1 MIDTPAT
8 HVAHS
13 ETAVTTDGSRQPVH
27 LDEQQSDQ
35 SLAPADTD
43 TKVAIDTRTAAQI
56 EADLA
61 ATRDR
66 LTLTLDELQA
76 RLAPSAIAS
85 RGKAKLKGI
94 VVDESG
100 GVRVERVAAAGAVVV
115 GLLVLRGLFRRAR
128 R

>member
-1 MIDTPAT
+1 MIDTPAAHDT
-8 HVAHS
+8 HS
-13 ETAVTTDGSRQPVH
+13 EPEVPPDGSKPSAR
-27 LDEQQSDQ
+27 LDEHHSAQSP
-35 SLAPADTD
+35 APPDTD
-43 TKVAIDTRTAAQI
+43 KKIVLDARTAAQI

-76 RLAPSAIAS
+76 RLAPSAIAA

-94 VVDESG
+94 VVDENG